1 MVIAP
6 EQGPQNTETSS
17 PGTARPGRPSLSSS
31 PELQERLGLLP
42 EGGKEAQT
50 E

>member
-1 MVIAP
+1 MAP

-31 PELQERLGLLP
+31 PKLLERLGLLP
-42 EGGKEAQT
+42 EGGKEA
-50 E
+50 EAE

>member
-1 MVIAP
+1 MAP

-17 PGTARPGRPSLSSS
+17 PGTARPSLSSS

-42 EGGKEAQT
+42 EGGKEA
-50 E
+50 EAE